1 MLKLFSFYF
10 SLIKLC
16 QGFIKEEKKF
26 AFFVW
31 LIQKW
36 CAGSIHKAIFIFY
49 TLQCC
54 QILTLNILLSI
65 YLLKKVLIYHR
76 KALKYN
82 FNQQQQQIN
91 KIVLIQLAT
100 CV

>member
-1 MLKLFSFYF
+1 MLKSFSFYF

-16 QGFIKEEKKF
+16 QGFIKEKKEIRLF
-26 AFFVW
+26 GLVHS
-31 LIQKW
+31 KM
-36 CAGSIHKAIFIFY
+36 GSVHEAIFLFY

-54 QILTLNILLSI
+54 QMLTLNILLSI
-65 YLLKKVLIYHR
+65 SLLKKVLIYHR